1 MGSSI
6 KNVRSNLEIL
16 GTSVPPAQACPHL
29 VHSPSPCPCGHK
41 ASITWNI
48 ATYEQFTVKGKKN
61 YSFCLKITFE
71 WRQYL
76 KWCHYIA
83 FHTFSIE
90 YNRTKILY
98 TDILPIV
105 WVNFTNMV
113 AIFFFQADFPIWLTT
128 PPPPPSVCIFPL
140 LPDPLP
146 LLMCGRP
153 LWMVPLGQ
161 LKIISGDRSS
171 IPSAWTEFRFKKHR
185 FSLLKSW

>member
-1 MGSSI
+1 MRSSI
-6 KNVRSNLEIL
+6 KNVKNLEIL
-16 GTSVPPAQACPHL
+16 GTPVPPAKACLHL
-29 VHSPSPCPCGHK
+29 VHHLPPPPSPCPCGHK

-113 AIFFFQADFPIWLTT
+113 AIFFFQANFPIWLTT
-128 PPPPPSVCIFPL
+128 PPPSLCLHFPTFAWPPSPPNVRTSFMDGPF
-140 LPDPLP
+140 
-146 LLMCGRP
+146 G
-153 LWMVPLGQ
+153 
-161 LKIISGDRSS
+161 
-171 IPSAWTEFRFKKHR
+171 TT
-185 FSLLKSW
+185 